1 MPAVLIA
8 VLLSGC
14 LEPPIIERLDIRML
28 TGGGSIVSVIV
39 SVSKPSDFED
49 RPKVQQ
55 RLESATRALEEG
67 TDPWSHRLAA
77 AAPTRER
84 DVRDLADGRLFR
96 LTRHGQLAGPDDLGA
111 FLRDTG
117 VGVAY
122 EKGDGWEELTLL
134 PGRPGR
140 PTLAQRERVKS
151 ELGSWSVKLAAYF
164 SALASLYAYLDRHP
178 ERARV
183 CLASILTKAPPG
195 ESLSAEESELS
206 KAVEDAMGDCG
217 SILVAPPDDPFT
229 IDELSRMV
237 YDPFPAAI
245 RIAVPGE
252 VLEREGFPTEGAL
265 EIPEASLWSA
275 FVRLEGRFVSPDPA
289 LLAWRRDT
297 GRGIEIDLDT
307 LTAQRRHASRPTA
320 DDARVAIEDQL
331 RTAPVY
337 RVRWAPV
344 TGGEEALPFDDGPS
358 AGTGASVHSGP
369 GHGAPA

>member
-1 MPAVLIA
+1 MKIVRATMTAVLIA

-28 TGGGSIVSVIV
+28 AGGGSVVSVRV
-39 SVSKPSDFED
+39 SLSKLSDFDD

-55 RLESATRALEEG
+55 RLESETRALEEG
-67 TDPWSHRLAA
+67 TDAWSKRLAA

-84 DVRDLADGRLFR
+84 DLRDLADGRLFR
-96 LTRHGQLAGPDDLGA
+96 LTRHGQLGGPDDLRA

-117 VGVAY
+117 VEVAY
-122 EKGDGWEELTLL
+122 AKGDGWEELTLL

-151 ELGSWSVKLAAYF
+151 ELDSWSAKLAAYF
-164 SALASLYAYLDRHP
+164 SALTSLYAYLDHHP
-178 ERARV
+178 DRARV
-183 CLASILTKAPPG
+183 CLASIVAKVPPG
-195 ESLSAEESELS
+195 ESLSDEESALS

-217 SILVAPPDDPFT
+217 SVLVAPPDEPYT

-245 RIAVPGE
+245 RVAVPGP
-252 VLEREGFPTEGAL
+252 VLEREGFPGEGAL

-275 FVRLEGRFVSPDPA
+275 FVRLEGHFASPDP
-289 LLAWRRDT
+289 LVLAWRHDT
-297 GRGIEIDLDT
+297 GEGSEIDLDA
-307 LTAQRRHASRPTA
+307 LGAQRRHASRPTA
-320 DDARVAIEDQL
+320 DEVRTAIESQL

-344 TGGEEALPFDDGPS
+344 TGTGDALPFDD
-358 AGTGASVHSGP
+358 ASGS
-369 GHGAPA
+369 